1 MLNLTKCF
9 DIMMEATLRKNLGSP
24 MPKQNNDSGNPRSV
38 GNMHVFVAGQ
48 TDVLNKQLVSPL
60 VTPLSETS
68 LGESYILT
76 IYRHLDAKK
85 KHSLDVEEIY
95 NM

>member
-1 MLNLTKCF
+1 MLSLTKCF

-48 TDVLNKQLVSPL
+48 LVSPL